1 MHPAVVKISHG
12 TRSNKSRDYH
22 DIIDA
27 PVKHSVLSYHLV
39 RLQFSV
45 RWKVSEGYVI
55 ILSAIPLLSLS
66 LSLYRESSGRGVRN
80 EKKGRGA
87 EKRRGGGGKKG
98 KEKDAA
104 GGGGGRWLLY

>member
-66 LSLYRESSGRGVRN
+66 LYRESSGRGVRN

-87 EKRRGGGGKKG
+87 EERRGGGGKKG